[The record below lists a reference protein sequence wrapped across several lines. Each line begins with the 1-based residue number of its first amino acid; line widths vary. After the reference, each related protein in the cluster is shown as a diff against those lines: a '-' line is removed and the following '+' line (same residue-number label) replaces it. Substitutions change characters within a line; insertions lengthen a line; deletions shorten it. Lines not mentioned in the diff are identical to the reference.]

1 MKILMITVAGMSTRF
16 SRSLGRECVKCLYH
30 QRDFSESLLYRILH
44 QPVAFDKYILVGGY
58 RFAELEETVRREFPA
73 YAEKL
78 ILVNNEQ
85 YETYGSGYSLYCGL
99 MEAMK
104 LPFDEIVFAE
114 GDLYVDTP
122 SFVEACSCGADV
134 ITCNRDAIT
143 ADRSV
148 AFYFDLRGR
157 VHYLYDT
164 GHNALQIDE
173 PFLEIRN
180 SGQIW
185 KFANPERLRETVYS
199 MPEEDWQGTNLLLI
213 ERYFGGMAREDYR
226 ILPFETWVNC
236 NTVADF
242 NSISEGRGQ

>member
-1 MKILMITVAGMSTRF
+1 MKILIVTVAGMSSRF
-16 SRSLGRECVKCLYH
+16 SKSLGRECVKCLYH
-30 QRDFSESLLYRILH
+30 KQAFSESLLYRLLH
-44 QPVAFDKYILVGGY
+44 QPVAFDKYIIVGGY

-78 ILVNNEQ
+78 LLVKNEQ
-85 YETYGSGYSLYCGL
+85 YETYGSGYSLFCGL
-99 MEAMK
+99 KEAMK

-114 GDLYVDTP
+114 GDLFVDGP
-122 SFVEACSCGADV
+122 SFSAVCGCGTDV

-157 VHYLYDT
+157 VHYIYDT
-164 GHNALQIDE
+164 GHSALEIRE

-185 KFANPERLRETVYS
+185 KFANAERLRTTAAS
-199 MPEEDWQGTNLLLI
+199 MPEEDWRGTNLVLI
-213 ERYFGGMAREDYR
+213 ERYFGAMEREQYSV
-226 ILPFETWVNC
+226 IPFEKWINC

-242 NSISEGRGQ
+242 DRIS